1 MSENFLHFKIIEKE
15 VNRKLIY
22 ENIEAIA
29 KKKRISIRQLEI
41 KAELSSGTICKWK
54 KCNPT
59 VGNLAAVAKVL
70 GVSVTTLMKGAV

>member
-22 ENIEAIA
+22 ENIETIA

>member
-1 MSENFLHFKIIEKE
+1 M
-15 VNRKLIY
+15 NRKLIY